1 MDAIQIAKPGLPI
14 YKLWSVMINSLN
26 KYLPNNFSKGRF
38 GHGFGLQLTEPPSI
52 TFNNNMKLEPNMV
65 LTLEPSIEFT
75 PGKMLVHEEN
85 IVIRENGAELL
96 TSRAPYKIVEIN

>member
-1 MDAIQIAKPGLPI
+1 MLLFGVNL
-14 YKLWSVMINSLN
+14 LESLG
-26 KYLPNNFSKGRF
+26 PNNFNKGRF
-38 GHGFGLQLTEPPSI
+38 GHSFGLQLTEPPSI

-75 PGKMLVHEEN
+75 SGRMLVHEEN
-85 IVIRENGAELL
+85 IVIRENGVELL

>member
-1 MDAIQIAKPGLPI
+1 
-14 YKLWSVMINSLN
+14 
-26 KYLPNNFSKGRF
+26 
-38 GHGFGLQLTEPPSI
+38 
-52 TFNNNMKLEPNMV
+52 MKLETNMV